1 MIAQPMVITLI
12 GSTRFEPLFGLWT
25 EALTVCAGHA
35 VFDLAVRGK
44 TSQDWYDADT
54 RERLVASRRLKIQ
67 RSDAVLLLDYGGY
80 MGGLSTEEW
89 VLAQTLGKVRYR
101 LANAALLLPNNG
113 IGERYKASLQ
123 SWQPPASGAIAD
135 ARAPT

>member
-1 MIAQPMVITLI
+1 MVVTLI

-44 TSQDWYDADT
+44 TGQDWYDADT

-67 RSDAVLLLDYGGY
+67 RSDAVLLLDHGGY
-80 MGGLSTEEW
+80 MGGLSSEEW
-89 VLAQTLGKVRYR
+89 GFAASLGKVRYR
-101 LANAALLLPNNG
+101 LRTAHMLLPDTD
-113 IGERYKASLQ
+113 IGRRYRASLAA
-123 SWQPPASGAIAD
+123 W
-135 ARAPT
+135 APEEST